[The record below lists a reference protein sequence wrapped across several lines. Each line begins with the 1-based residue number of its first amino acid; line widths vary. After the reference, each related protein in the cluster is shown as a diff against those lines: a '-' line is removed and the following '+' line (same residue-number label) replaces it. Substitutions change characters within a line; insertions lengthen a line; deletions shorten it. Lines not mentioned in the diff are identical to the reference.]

1 MGQWSHAHPVDQ
13 ARGLRRVIQR
23 DHREVIAPMAFS
35 PVLRPLVRV
44 KGPDVPRA
52 DAEDVGH
59 AADRS
64 AVC

>member
-13 ARGLRRVIQR
+13 VRGLRRVIQR
-23 DHREVIAPMAFS
+23 NHGEVIAAMALR
-35 PVLRPLVRV
+35 PILRPLVRV
-44 KGPDVPRA
+44 ERPDVPWA